1 MSRKAKE
8 PQESSATWLT
18 PEQQRAWLAYMRV
31 QLRMSYEMN
40 RQLLNEHDLS
50 LGDYDVLVALSNAQ
64 GGRLQL
70 TALAATIGWELSRL
84 SHHLKRMAARGLVER
99 CPSTIDRRA
108 TDAQLTGTGRAKLE
122 AAAPG
127 HVEVIRH
134 LFFEGID
141 EQLLPA
147 LTQALEQAYTRI
159 LDKGTLPSVG

>member
-1 MSRKAKE
+1 VSRKAKE
-8 PQESSATWLT
+8 PQEPSEAWLA

-31 QLRMSYEMN
+31 QLRMTYEIN
-40 RQLLNEHDLS
+40 RQLQSEHDLS
-50 LGDYDVLVALSNAQ
+50 VGDYDVLVALSNAE

-70 TALAATIGWELSRL
+70 STLAATIGWERSRV
-84 SHHLKRMAARGLVER
+84 SHHLKRMAARGLVELR
-99 CPSTIDRRA
+99 PSTIDRRA

-127 HVEVIRH
+127 HVEVVRD

-147 LTQALEQAYTRI
+147 LTQALEQAYARI